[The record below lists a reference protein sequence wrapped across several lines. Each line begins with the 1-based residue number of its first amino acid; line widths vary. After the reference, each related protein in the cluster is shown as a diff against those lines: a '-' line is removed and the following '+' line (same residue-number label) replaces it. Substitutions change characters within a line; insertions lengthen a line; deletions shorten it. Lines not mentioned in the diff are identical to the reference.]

1 MIHSSV
7 DERKR
12 FARITEI
19 QIPSVLDIDAFT
31 VEIVA
36 DIVESILFKQED
48 QTGMFFK
55 DSHVD
60 LINTLIPPVPQS

>member
-12 FARITEI
+12 FTRITEI
-19 QIPSVLDIDAFT
+19 QIPPVLDIDAFT

-48 QTGMFFK
+48 QTDMFF
-55 DSHVD
+55 
-60 LINTLIPPVPQS
+60 